1 VKCRDVCA
9 DASKGVETCRAA
21 IPVTWSI
28 VIILQITIAVS
39 VVAPVFLVLVATVKV
54 SSNSSG
60 ILRCGATVAVAV
72 VAR

>member
-1 VKCRDVCA
+1 MSALTPVRCRNLPGSD
-9 DASKGVETCRAA
+9 SGY
-21 IPVTWSI
+21 WSI

-60 ILRCGATVAVAV
+60 ILRCGATLQ
-72 VAR
+72 